1 MKTCSRCKENKDV
14 SLFGKKSSWCKSC
27 KCEYAKEYR
36 LNNQELVRERNREW
50 YEVKGRQ
57 HRKEYRQK
65 RLEEERRYEN
75 ERYHND
81 PNFRMRKILR
91 TRLIKT
97 IKGIKTSKSLMSY
110 VDVDILTFVKWI
122 EYQWHDNMSWDNY
135 GSLWEVDHV
144 IPCSS
149 YDLTIEDNKKEC
161 FHWSNM
167 RPLLKT
173 QNMSKSNK
181 IIEDVIKEHQK
192 VVASFK
198 SINDGTKV

>member
-1 MKTCSRCKENKDV
+1 MK
-14 SLFGKKSSWCKSC
+14 
-27 KCEYAKEYR
+27 
-36 LNNQELVRERNREW
+36 NQELVRERNREW

-57 HRKEYRQK
+57 YRKK
-65 RLEEERRYEN
+65 RLVEERCYEH

-149 YDLTIEDNKKEC
+149 YDLTIEENKKEC